1 MDCEKNKDA
10 SLLVQSIENNLDSS
24 SNTNIQSIRKY
35 NRDFILKVCK
45 SFNKPSGEYKPK
57 ETFDLVLEYVKSNK
71 KLPRLFYSEI
81 SANVFQIQ
89 NNESDFSSVIQN
101 IDYLA
106 DMVFERYDSQVD
118 DSSKIEQDQE
128 AIEIVLKIYDHIHL
142 VGVQIEQIGKVG
154 SGVDKAK
161 SDLAFLN
168 KELKNSQRD
177 YIAVLGIFATVV
189 VTFMGGMTFS
199 SATLAAM
206 NLVTVYRLTGTII
219 LLGFVLFNLINVLMK
234 FLLLITGKIEKDR
247 LKAEIFSLNITR
259 WNTFSI
265 SEKVNFIL
273 FVLLIVDLIMW
284 FIDICLLRI
293 HFVDFYIIRYLG
305 L

>member
-10 SLLVQSIENNLDSS
+10 SLLVQSIENNLDGS

-35 NRDFILKVCK
+35 NREFILKVCK

-101 IDYLA
+101 IDSLA

-118 DSSKIEQDQE
+118 DRSKIEQDQE

-177 YIAVLGIFATVV
+177 YIPVLGIFATVV

>member
-10 SLLVQSIENNLDSS
+10 SLLVQSIENNLDGS

-142 VGVQIEQIGKVG
+142 VGLQIEQIGKVR

-161 SDLAFLN
+161 SDLDFLN

>member
-1 MDCEKNKDA
+1 
-10 SLLVQSIENNLDSS
+10 
-24 SNTNIQSIRKY
+24 
-35 NRDFILKVCK
+35 
-45 SFNKPSGEYKPK
+45 
-57 ETFDLVLEYVKSNK
+57 
-71 KLPRLFYSEI
+71 
-81 SANVFQIQ
+81 
-89 NNESDFSSVIQN
+89 
-101 IDYLA
+101 
-106 DMVFERYDSQVD
+106 MVFERYDSQVD
-118 DSSKIEQDQE
+118 DRSKIEQDQE

>member
-101 IDYLA
+101 IDSLA

-118 DSSKIEQDQE
+118 DRSKIEQDQE

-247 LKAEIFSLNITR
+247 LKAEIFSLVSLDCARHEHGTENHPLCGWKINGYTNKKITIR
-259 WNTFSI
+259 
-265 SEKVNFIL
+265 FI
-273 FVLLIVDLIMW
+273 
-284 FIDICLLRI
+284 
-293 HFVDFYIIRYLG
+293 
-305 L
+305 